1 MSLSIHLPGW
11 LNNHLDPG
19 SMAMAKVSG
28 AASGHTAS
36 VSAKV
41 AASTDGQDATSVI
54 HATAHA
60 QSDDIQVTSTGDA
73 IATGERASAV
83 VSVAGSVDPDAEIV
97 AVGSATGKAD
107 AQATEGG
114 AVSAIANTD
123 VEATGD
129 NLAISKE
136 HETTVTDG
144 NHPIVLSLTHL
155 EAVQGAPAAAGAPL
169 EALAGGAD
177 VAGMHFDFGSFSSDW

>member
-1 MSLSIHLPGW
+1 MLLSTHLLNLINKYPDVGSLA
-11 LNNHLDPG
+11 
-19 SMAMAKVSG
+19 AMAKVSG

-60 QSDDIQVTSTGDA
+60 QADDIQVTSTGDA
-73 IATGERASAV
+73 IATGESTSTI
-83 VSVAGSVDPDAEIV
+83 VSVAANVDPDAEIV

-114 AVSAIANTD
+114 AVSAIANTG
-123 VEATGD
+123 VEARGD

-136 HETTVTDG
+136 HETTETDG
-144 NHPIVLSLTHL
+144 NHPVVLSLTYL
-155 EAVQGAPAAAGAPL
+155 EAVRAAPAAAAPL
-169 EALAGGAD
+169 EVLAEGAD
-177 VAGMHFDFGSFSSDW
+177 VGGMHLDFGSFSSEL